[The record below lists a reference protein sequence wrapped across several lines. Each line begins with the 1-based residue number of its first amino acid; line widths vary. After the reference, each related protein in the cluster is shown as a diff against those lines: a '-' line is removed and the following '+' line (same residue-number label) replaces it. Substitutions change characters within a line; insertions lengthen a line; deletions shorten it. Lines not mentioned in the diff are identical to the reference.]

1 MGHMHQ
7 HILQSPAWEQF
18 RKKTGVQVLSFTD
31 GFRMTVHQIPY
42 SRYTV
47 GYLPKS
53 PLPTRAVLEKIS
65 EAGKKHRCIF
75 VKFEPDVVAGE
86 TELWHEGFD
95 VRPSPHP
102 LFTKYTFH
110 IDLSL
115 SEQKLLSRMKAKT
128 RYNIRIAEKYGVTIV
143 DETDN
148 PAAFEHY
155 IHLSKQ
161 TWRRQHFRGHT
172 EQYHRLMWETL
183 QPEGIAHLLVAYY
196 PTANSQ
202 QSTANNHIPLT
213 AWILFL
219 HDGTLYYPYGASSD
233 EYKHVMASNLM
244 MWEAVKWGKQH
255 GAKMFDLWGSLGP
268 HPDPTHEWYGFHRFK
283 EGYGGSLVE
292 YIGSFDLVL
301 HPFLYFLYTIA
312 HRVRK
317 ALLTLPM
324 PGKSA

>member
-155 IHLSKQ
+155 IHLS
-161 TWRRQHFRGHT
+161 
-172 EQYHRLMWETL
+172 
-183 QPEGIAHLLVAYY
+183 
-196 PTANSQ
+196 
-202 QSTANNHIPLT
+202 

-292 YIGSFDLVL
+292 YIGRFDLVL